1 MRDQAGACMNI
12 DQMKSGAL
20 ATGSADCDA
29 SRRGTDVA
37 RPAGKSKS
45 KIASL
50 TVLDA
55 LTQEEWGRI
64 HACLRAGEGGPQRRL
79 RGRPRTDARAVL
91 GGVIY
96 VLVTG
101 CPWPRMPADYPP
113 YQTCHRRFKVWRD
126 AGVLEQALAML
137 YRGMHHHLLAEIR
150 QRKKVRR
157 PRPERSVAGSPP
169 AAPAYV

>member
-1 MRDQAGACMNI
+1 MNI
-12 DQMKSGAL
+12 EQMKSGAL
-20 ATGSADCDA
+20 PTGCADGDA
-29 SRRGTDVA
+29 NRRGTDLV

-50 TVLDA
+50 AVLDA
-55 LTQEEWGRI
+55 LRPEEWGRI
-64 HACLRAGEGGPQRRL
+64 RACLQEAEGGRPGMS

-91 GGVIY
+91 GGVLY

-101 CPWPRMPADYPP
+101 CPWPQMPADYPP
-113 YQTCHRRFKVWRD
+113 YQTCHRRFKRWRD

-157 PRPERSVAGSPP
+157 PRSETSVAVSPP
-169 AAPAYV
+169 AAPEYV